1 MEIPNTCQSEDVAA
15 YLDGELAGAA
25 LERFELHAK
34 TCQTCATELRAQ
46 RQLLCTLDVAFNNS
60 RSFDLP
66 NNFTRVVTARAENDL
81 SAMRNGRERKR
92 ALQLC
97 VLLALVAFALLGA
110 ATRTIVIDPVRSFF
124 RVARVL
130 FDFLWQAAA
139 DAVATLAVFSRVIRS
154 AVLDTQPGARLLLVL
169 AFLLSFSC
177 LSFLIARYRR
187 AQIVE

>member
-1 MEIPNTCQSEDVAA
+1 MDVANTCQLEDVAA

-25 LERFELHAK
+25 LDRFEHHAK

-46 RQLLCTLDVAFNNS
+46 RQLLCTLDVAFSDS

-110 ATRTIVIDPVRSFF
+110 ATQTIVIDPVRSFF
-124 RVARVL
+124 RVARIL

-139 DAVATLAVFSRVIRS
+139 DAVATLAVLSRVIRS
-154 AVLDTQPGARLLLVL
+154 AVLETQPGARLLLVL
-169 AFLLSFSC
+169 AFLLSLSC

>member
-1 MEIPNTCQSEDVAA
+1 MDLPNTCQLEDVAA
-15 YLDGELAGAA
+15 YLDGELGGAA
-25 LERFELHAK
+25 LDRFEHHAK
-34 TCQTCATELRAQ
+34 TCQMCATELRAQ
-46 RQLLCTLDVAFNNS
+46 RQLLCTLDVAFSDS
-60 RSFDLP
+60 RSFNLP

-81 SAMRNGRERKR
+81 SGMHNGRERKR

-130 FDFLWQAAA
+130 FDFLWQAASG
-139 DAVATLAVFSRVIRS
+139 AVATLAVLSRVIRS
-154 AVLDTQPGARLLLVL
+154 AVLDTQPGSRLLLVL
-169 AFLLSFSC
+169 AFLLSLSC
-177 LSFLIARYRR
+177 LSLLIVRYRR

>member
-1 MEIPNTCQSEDVAA
+1 MDVPNTCQLEDVAA

-25 LERFELHAK
+25 LDRFEHHAK
-34 TCQTCATELRAQ
+34 ICQTCATELRAQ
-46 RQLLCTLDVAFNNS
+46 RQLLCTLDVAFSDS

-130 FDFLWQAAA
+130 FDFLWQAVS
-139 DAVATLAVFSRVIRS
+139 DAVATLAVLSRVVRS
-154 AVLDTQPGARLLLVL
+154 AVLDTQPGSRLLLVL
-169 AFLLSFSC
+169 AFLLSLSC
-177 LSFLIARYRR
+177 LSLLIVRYRR